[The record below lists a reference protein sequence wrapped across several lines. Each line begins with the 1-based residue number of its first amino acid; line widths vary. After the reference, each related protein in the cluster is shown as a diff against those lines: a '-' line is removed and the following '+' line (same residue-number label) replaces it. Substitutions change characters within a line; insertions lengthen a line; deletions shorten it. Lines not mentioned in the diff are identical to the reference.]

1 MGLENGIVVIPK
13 SKRAKEFCEDF
24 FSRYKELIDFEEYKY
39 EICYWR
45 KYWSL
50 NNEILEYLDK
60 KFDLE
65 ETKFNLTLKDLK
77 GIVDI
82 LKRDIS
88 YDYYEN
94 NVRCLWEY
102 PVYARNLGNNIFELS
117 NLIDELENEKY
128 EENDIKIYYYNS
140 F

>member
-13 SKRAKEFCEDF
+13 SKRAKEFCEDA
-24 FSRYKELIDFEEYKY
+24 FEDYREDDPIEKY

-50 NNEILEYLDK
+50 NDEILEYLHK
-60 KFDLE
+60 NYSLKENRFY
-65 ETKFNLTLKDLK
+65 LTLKDLSA
-77 GIVDI
+77 IMNI
-82 LKRDIS
+82 LKRNIS
-88 YDYYEN
+88 YDYYKD

-102 PVYARNLGNNIFELS
+102 PAYARNLGDNIFELS
-117 NLIDELENEKY
+117 RLIDELEY
-128 EENDIKIYYYNS
+128 EEYDEEEEIKIYYYNS

>member
-1 MGLENGIVVIPK
+1 MGLENGIIVIPK
-13 SKRAKEFCEDF
+13 SIRAKRFCKEF
-24 FSRYKELIDFEEYKY
+24 FSNYKEEAYRY

-50 NNEILEYLDK
+50 NNEILECLGK

-65 ETKFNLTLKDLK
+65 ETKFNLTLENLK

-102 PVYARNLGNNIFELS
+102 PIYARNLGNNIFELS
-117 NLIDELENEKY
+117 NLIDELENEEY
-128 EENDIKIYYYNS
+128 EENDIKIYYYNA